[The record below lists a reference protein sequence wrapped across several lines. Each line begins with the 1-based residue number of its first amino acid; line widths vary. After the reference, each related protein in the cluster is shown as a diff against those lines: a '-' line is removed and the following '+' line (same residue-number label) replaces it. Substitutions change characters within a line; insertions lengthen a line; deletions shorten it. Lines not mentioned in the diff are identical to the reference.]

1 MKSRSNTNDEIN
13 ISYLISIILKKKWTV
28 VFFVTVALALMFVYQ
43 KNQPPLYKIIKTEI
57 RPITVKEEVKYKIYS
72 SLIKSIK
79 DSYNLDITYLLGET
93 NFKSD
98 EFKKNNN
105 GEDKNVNIRFL
116 DLSVTSIDNIDKG
129 FLFNLTHDK
138 LKDIQFLESL
148 LKEFNY
154 IEKKNYATILE
165 YNEAIRNLASQIRIT
180 RQEVNNDKIFIN
192 FKTLDLDIKKWIEFL
207 KFIEK
212 KTNLEIQKNLAELSS
227 DYIKYLKQI
236 SKYSIED
243 IELQMTIAVD
253 EELAYLEK
261 KLMTISSS
269 SSKFIFRIQ
278 DAFNN
283 SPIPKAD
290 EFYAAKIIFRSNNVE
305 KEKRNSM
312 SQMLFTAGLLSSIFG
327 IFFVLLSN
335 AIKNRK

>member
-1 MKSRSNTNDEIN
+1 MKSQNNTNDEIN
-13 ISYLISIILKKKWTV
+13 VSYLILIILKKKWTV

-43 KNQPPLYKIIKTEI
+43 KNLPPQHTIIKTEI
-57 RPITVKEEVKYKIYS
+57 RPITVREEVKYNIYN

-79 DSYNLDITYLLGET
+79 DFYNFDNTD
-93 NFKSD
+93 FKSN
-98 EFKKNNN
+98 EFKQNNYGENKNIET
-105 GEDKNVNIRFL
+105 GFI
-116 DLSVTSIDNIDKG
+116 DLSVTRIYNIDKG
-129 FLFNLTHDK
+129 FLFNLIYDK

-165 YNEAIRNLASQIRIT
+165 YNKAIRNLASQITLT
-180 RQEVNNDKIFIN
+180 RQEVNDEIFIN
-192 FKTLDLDIKKWIEFL
+192 FRTLDIKKWIEFL
-207 KFIEK
+207 KFVEK
-212 KTNLEIQKNLAELSS
+212 QTNLEIQKNLAELST
-227 DYIKYLKQI
+227 DYITYLKKI

-243 IELQMTIAVD
+243 IELQMTMAVD

-269 SSKFIFRIQ
+269 SNKFILRIQ
-278 DAFNN
+278 DAFNS
-283 SPIPKAD
+283 SPISKAD
-290 EFYAAKIIFRSNNVE
+290 EFHAAKIIFRSSNLE

-312 SQMLFTAGLLSSIFG
+312 SQMLFVTGLLGAIFG

-335 AIKNRK
+335 TNKNHKQ